1 MNRCGMIRNSNMI
14 FLLFKEKKNIQSTYL
29 DSGVITRVSGV
40 YIKEVFFFSPG
51 ELPAPI
57 RSAVFL
63 PVGDLQWENRG

>member
-40 YIKEVFFFSPG
+40 YIKEVSLRVVFFFPRRASCPYTICSIPSCG
-51 ELPAPI
+51 
-57 RSAVFL
+57 
-63 PVGDLQWENRG
+63 